1 MANLKALRTRIGSV
15 TSTQKL
21 TSAMKMVA
29 AAKLRRAQMSVIAS
43 RPYAEAIADLTAKA
57 SRIPADEPLLKVGK
71 GNTEVI
77 VAAASNRGL
86 AGAFN
91 VNIARAA
98 KKLAAEKLA
107 RGKKVKFFLIGRRLP
122 GLLGREHKAAI
133 IDTLPAPESNDAFGA
148 AYEASK
154 RLIELH
160 SQGEIDSATVVY
172 AFFRSALSQE
182 VRSRSLIPLLRAGET
197 HAGETHGGDAQ
208 LGDAQLGDAPSPECE
223 QDENAFLQDLLPY
236 NLAVQLNKVLLE
248 NSASEYGA
256 RTTAMDSATR
266 NAGEMIDRLTLDYNR
281 ARQSMITGELIEIIS
296 GAEAL

>member
-208 LGDAQLGDAPSPECE
+208 LGDAPSPECE

>member
-1 MANLKALRTRIGSV
+1 MANLKALRNRIGSV

-29 AAKLRRAQMSVIAS
+29 AAKLRRAQMSVVAS
-43 RPYAEAIADLTAKA
+43 RPYAEAIAGLTARA
-57 SRIPADEPLLKVGK
+57 SRMPADEPLLRSGK
-71 GNTEVI
+71 GDVELI

-91 VNIARAA
+91 ANIARAA
-98 KKLAAEKLA
+98 KRLAGEKA
-107 RGKKVKFFLIGRRLP
+107 SRGKKVKFFLIGRRLP
-122 GLLGREHKAAI
+122 PLLGKRHRAAI
-133 IDTLPAPESNDAFGA
+133 VDTLPAPESADAFGA

-160 SQGEIDSATVVY
+160 KRGEIDSATIVY
-172 AFFRSALSQE
+172 AFFRSALAQE
-182 VRSRSLIPLLRAGET
+182 VRSHSLIPLLREDGGGEG
-197 HAGETHGGDAQ
+197 GERLA
-208 LGDAQLGDAPSPECE
+208 PECE

-256 RTTAMDSATR
+256 RTTAMDNATR
-266 NAGEMIDRLTLDYNR
+266 NAGEMIDTLTLNYNR
-281 ARQSMITGELIEIIS
+281 ARQAAITSELIEIIS